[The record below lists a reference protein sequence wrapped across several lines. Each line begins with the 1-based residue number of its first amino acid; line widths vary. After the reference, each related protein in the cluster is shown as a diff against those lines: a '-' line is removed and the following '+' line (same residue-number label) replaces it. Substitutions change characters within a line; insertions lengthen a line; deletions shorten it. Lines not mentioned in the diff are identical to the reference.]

1 MNDVEQNPDELHPK
15 KHRKYYKISNNILRS
30 IGILLGIGILLYF
43 LFKIQ
48 SVIAYLLISM
58 VVTLIG
64 RPVVMFLRGRLKFP
78 RILAVTFTVLLMLGL
93 LAGVLYIFV
102 PVLTEQGKNLYSL
115 DWDKLQAE
123 LNVLYQ
129 EITNY
134 FGASP
139 EVTKEIIEEAD
150 IEKNIDK
157 QLKVGVVPKFL
168 NFLTELLSMVG
179 IGLFSTIFIS
189 FFFLKDGRLFQ
200 ARLLRLLPEEPRV
213 QTINSIETIKNLLS
227 RYFLGLLLQ
236 IAILFVIY
244 AVVLYLVGIDNAM
257 FIAFLC
263 ALFNIVP
270 YVGPMIGGIIMTLLT
285 MTSNPEL
292 DFSTVILPRT
302 GYVVIG
308 IVIGQLV
315 DNFFS
320 QPIIFSNSVKSHPLE
335 IFLVILISG
344 LLFGILG
351 MIVAVPAYTVL
362 RVILKEFF
370 PGNKLVRA
378 LTRRI

>member
-1 MNDVEQNPDELHPK
+1 MDGLRRK
-15 KHRKYYKISNNILRS
+15 RRKYYYRISNNIVRAT
-30 IGILLGIGILLYF
+30 GILLGIALLLYF
-43 LFKIQ
+43 LYKIQ
-48 SVIAYLLISM
+48 SVIAYLLIAF

-64 RPVVMFLRGRLKFP
+64 RPIVIFLRTRLKFP
-78 RILAVTFTVLLMLGL
+78 KIIAVVFTILLMLGV
-93 LAGVLYIFV
+93 LAGILYIFV

-115 DWDKLQAE
+115 NWDNLQAE
-123 LNVLYQ
+123 LNKLYL

-139 EVTKEIIEEAD
+139 EVTKEIIKEAD
-150 IEKNIDK
+150 IEKNIDE
-157 QLKVGVVPKFL
+157 QLNVGVLPKFL
-168 NFLTELLSMVG
+168 NFLSELLSAVG
-179 IGLFSTIFIS
+179 IGFFSIIFVT

-200 ARLLRLLPEEPRV
+200 TRLLRLISGEHRMH
-213 QTINSIETIKNLLS
+213 TINSIEKIKNLLS
-227 RYFLGLLLQ
+227 RYFVGLLLQ

-244 AVVLYLVGIDNAM
+244 ALVLFFVGIENAM
-257 FIAFLC
+257 IIAFLC

-270 YVGPMIGGIIMTLLT
+270 YVGPMIGGVIMILLT
-285 MTSNPEL
+285 MTSNTDL

-320 QPIIFSNSVKSHPLE
+320 QPIIFSSSVKSHPLE
-335 IFLVILISG
+335 IFLVIIISG

-370 PGNKLVRA
+370 SENKWIEA
-378 LTRRI
+378 LTRSV